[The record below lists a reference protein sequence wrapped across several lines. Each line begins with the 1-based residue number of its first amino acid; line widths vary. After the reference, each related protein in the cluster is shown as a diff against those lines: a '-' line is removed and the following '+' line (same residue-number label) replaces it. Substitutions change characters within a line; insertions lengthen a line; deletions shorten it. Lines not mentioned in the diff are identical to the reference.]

1 MRRFAQSV
9 QHFMYGR
16 YGVDQL
22 NMTLLYT
29 TLGLSIIGMF
39 SHTLIIYWLSY
50 LTMFGMLFRA
60 LSKNH
65 TRRYRENEKFLK
77 ATKPLFRMAGKTKHQ
92 LQDKNNRYYS
102 CPSCHQTIRVPKGKG
117 KIAITC
123 PKCRREFI
131 KRT

>member
-1 MRRFAQSV
+1 
-9 QHFMYGR
+9 MYGR

-22 NMTLLYT
+22 NNILLYA
-29 TLGLSIIGMF
+29 TLSFSVIGLVFHHI
-39 SHTLIIYWLSY
+39 IIYFLSY
-50 LTMFGMLFRA
+50 VCMFLLFARA

-65 TRRYRENEKFLK
+65 AKRYKENQKFLEL
-77 ATKPLFRMAGKTKHQ
+77 TKPVQVWIARKRRQ
-92 LQDKNNRYYS
+92 SQDSYNKYYK

-123 PKCRREFI
+123 PKCKKEFI